1 MTDGFIRHLIA
12 FLATLVCIIVY
23 AIAYYSGA
31 NGWWF
36 SVLTVLVVYP
46 IIYKLVDT

>member
-12 FLATLVCIIVY
+12 FLGTLVCMIVY

-36 SVLTVLVVYP
+36 TLVSLIIVYP
-46 IIYKLVDT
+46 IIYTLVDT